1 MTYCEDLNKVLIRI
15 RIRIFFFFNLI
26 FPVQTRYKFSRR
38 VKNAA
43 RLGVADETSR
53 GLFVFFQRAFLA
65 EVVFA
70 PATSKRFSISVNFK
84 FCRLPLIGAK
94 FKTIRLGTHGR
105 DLLSDDW
112 ICKAVSANHTF
123 ERQILVVR
131 VNFIFFIVVVFF
143 PIFAFRPLPLQ
154 LPTMLVVAPV
164 VQKFAAIPKTAET
177 CFFVIFTDVRLVVPS
192 HCGAQICRGSYGP
205 FSH

>member
-15 RIRIFFFFNLI
+15 RIRIFFFFNFI

-94 FKTIRLGTHGR
+94 FKTIRLVHADVTYFVTIGSVKLSLQITHLNGKSSSSESISYF
-105 DLLSDDW
+105 LSSSSSSPYLP
-112 ICKAVSANHTF
+112 SAHSRSNC
-123 ERQILVVR
+123 QPCL
-131 VNFIFFIVVVFF
+131 
-143 PIFAFRPLPLQ
+143 
-154 LPTMLVVAPV
+154 
-164 VQKFAAIPKTAET
+164 
-177 CFFVIFTDVRLVVPS
+177 
-192 HCGAQICRGSYGP
+192 
-205 FSH
+205 